1 MIHGNQIGADLL
13 AGQWAKSKGL
23 KVAWYRADWHGYG
36 KAAGGL
42 KTGIS
47 SCFKTSRVIGRP
59 YSGHISDIRR
69 RNNNVPNRLHGC
81 RLFRAEAQPVAR
93 AHQRSVRPNPEGE
106 STRALLR
113 NESMQRKVCTAGRSP
128 TVSGRAAEVA

>member
-69 RNNNVPNRLHGC
+69 RNNNVPTGCTGAGFSGQKPNRWRVHTSDPFGQIP
-81 RLFRAEAQPVAR
+81 RANQHVHSFVMSQCSEKF
-93 AHQRSVRPNPEGE
+93 VR
-106 STRALLR
+106 
-113 NESMQRKVCTAGRSP
+113 
-128 TVSGRAAEVA
+128 RAARLP